1 MAKHPK
7 RLSALLLSSYLVLV
21 QDLSWSDAPRQSQE
35 RVFDLFLRTTYRRSQ
50 TAPLAFD
57 IFSFERLIPSRL
69 PAAPVDIP
77 HFRDLLQS
85 VGREGL
91 LAGIIS
97 LMATFTEVLTQL
109 RENQPQA
116 KYGIGLCCKNREA

>member
-57 IFSFERLIPSRL
+57 FFVRTPNPLPGGYRAHEASPTLCWIAVLNPS
-69 PAAPVDIP
+69 
-77 HFRDLLQS
+77 S
-85 VGREGL
+85 
-91 LAGIIS
+91 
-97 LMATFTEVLTQL
+97 
-109 RENQPQA
+109 A
-116 KYGIGLCCKNREA
+116 KFG